1 MNSQTSKPTQT
12 VHGELSMEFRGV
24 EGPGGS
30 GNCHTKVSGAAER
43 SGARPSARKFPGGGG
58 TAEPRERSTG
68 RSVPGGP
75 GRGGRRAPQDN
86 RCAPPRAHAHT
97 HSQAHTHTH
106 WGPRA
111 SPLPQNNKER
121 EPGELAAAPAGSGR
135 LRRRGPARGG
145 GRRAGGGTYQAGSLG
160 PGAVLLLPLVFHVCI
175 SLMVLLMTWGIPRG
189 ARGSGAETMTQ

>member
-1 MNSQTSKPTQT
+1 MHTTRHTEPPRRSPHATCPTSPGRTHTGHARVKCMNSQTSKPTQT

-75 GRGGRRAPQDN
+75 GRGGRRAPRDN

-97 HSQAHTHTH
+97 HSQAHTHTL
-106 WGPRA
+106 GP
-111 SPLPQNNKER
+111 
-121 EPGELAAAPAGSGR
+121 PGEPTPA
-135 LRRRGPARGG
+135 
-145 GRRAGGGTYQAGSLG
+145 
-160 PGAVLLLPLVFHVCI
+160 
-175 SLMVLLMTWGIPRG
+175 
-189 ARGSGAETMTQ
+189 E